1 MFRQLVPSTYVPS
14 IYHINLKELHEHGI
28 KGMIFDLDNTLVESY
43 RPNATPELIEWF
55 KKVKEQGIQVI
66 IVSNNNYVRVRKFAE
81 PIGIPYIHAARKP
94 LSKAFKKALTLLGT
108 QRHETVVV
116 GDQLLTDVLG
126 GNRMGL
132 KTILVV
138 PVSKREG
145 FFTKV
150 NRMIEKRAFRWMKKH
165 GYLGWEELH

>member
-1 MFRQLVPSTYVPS
+1 MFRQLVPYSYVPS
-14 IYHINLKELHEHGI
+14 IYHINVEELRGHGV
-28 KGMIFDLDNTLVESY
+28 KGMIFDLDNTLVESD
-43 RPNATPELIEWF
+43 RPDATPELLVWL
-55 KKVKEQGIQVI
+55 KEITGQGIQVI
-66 IVSNNNYVRVRKFAE
+66 IVSNNNQVRVRKFAE
-81 PIGIPYIHAARKP
+81 PLDIPFIHAARKP
-94 LSKAFKKALTLLGT
+94 FSRAFVKALSLLNT
-108 QRHETVVV
+108 KRHETVVV

-150 NRMIEKRAFRWMKKH
+150 NRLVERGAFRWMRKR
-165 GYLGWEELH
+165 GYLG